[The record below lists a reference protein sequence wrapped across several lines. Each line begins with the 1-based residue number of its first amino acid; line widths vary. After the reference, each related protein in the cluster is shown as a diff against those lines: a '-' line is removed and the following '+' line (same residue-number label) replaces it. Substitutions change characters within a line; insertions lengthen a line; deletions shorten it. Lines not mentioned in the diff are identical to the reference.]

1 MKRGNMV
8 SPFLLYF
15 RRMEGFTF
23 HKEERLCSQKLIG
36 DLFTSGESFL
46 AYPLKI
52 VFLKTELPQPYPVQ
66 AAFTVSKRNFKRAV
80 KRNLLKRRMRE
91 AYRLNK
97 SSLYEEITAKNLQ
110 IIIMFVYVGKDIA
123 EFPSIEKGMLSSF
136 KKLIGKIQD
145 ILISSINK
153 TI

>member
-1 MKRGNMV
+1 LYNDNRKRGKQI

-15 RRMEGFTF
+15 RRMVGFTF
-23 HKEERLCSQKLIG
+23 TKEERLCSQKIIG

-46 AYPLKI
+46 AYPLKV
-52 VFLKTELPQPYPVQ
+52 VFQKTALEVSYQAQ

-97 SSLYEEITAKNLQ
+97 SEFYTELAGKNQQ
-110 IIIMFVYVGKDIA
+110 IVVMFVFVGKDIA
-123 EFPSIEKGMLSSF
+123 EYPAIEKGMITAF
-136 KKLIGKIQD
+136 KKLLAK
-145 ILISSINK
+145 L
-153 TI
+153 